1 MQFVSYHSEWNST
14 STILVNFL
22 SKISIF
28 TKKIIVVFPGK
39 TRLLTGVD
47 KQGSEGRDLS
57 AVLGGNFYCGRF
69 FSTSL

>member
-1 MQFVSYHSEWNST
+1 MQLVSYHSEWNT
-14 STILVNFL
+14 TNAILVNIL

-28 TKKIIVVFPGK
+28 TKKIIVIFPGK

-57 AVLGGNFYCGRF
+57 AVLDGNFYCGRF
-69 FSTSL
+69 FSAGL